1 MNTAQELE
9 NRLREALA
17 PMDLQIEDDS
27 RQHLGHASAGGG
39 GHFTVTVVSARFA
52 GKSLVQRHRMVY
64 DAVGN
69 LMQDAIHA
77 LSIKAHTPEEFS
89 R

>member
-1 MNTAQELE
+1 MSTPQELE
-9 NRLREALA
+9 NRLREVLE
-17 PMDLQIEDDS
+17 PSHLQIIDDS
-27 RQHLGHASAGGG
+27 RQHAGHAGARGG
-39 GHFTVTVVSARFA
+39 GHFTVTIVSTHFA
-52 GKSLVQRHRMVY
+52 GKTLVQRHRMVY

-89 R
+89 A